1 MQEKVERVVS
11 NFGGFHAYLVKSS
24 SPFLISNQSCSF
36 DGQPETQ
43 ILNFIYFEVYGKVC
57 PGYAKWRGHIVEL
70 KSKATLKLA
79 EHNAK
84 EEVTLFLGCAL
95 AGQPLGPALQ
105 IIFFILNY
113 SQY

>member
-1 MQEKVERVVS
+1 M
-11 NFGGFHAYLVKSS
+11 
-24 SPFLISNQSCSF
+24 
-36 DGQPETQ
+36 
-43 ILNFIYFEVYGKVC
+43 
-57 PGYAKWRGHIVEL
+57 EL

-105 IIFFILNY
+105 ILFFHLG
-113 SQY
+113 SQTELRSLADGKAFVSCCLEKLAKLLALQTA